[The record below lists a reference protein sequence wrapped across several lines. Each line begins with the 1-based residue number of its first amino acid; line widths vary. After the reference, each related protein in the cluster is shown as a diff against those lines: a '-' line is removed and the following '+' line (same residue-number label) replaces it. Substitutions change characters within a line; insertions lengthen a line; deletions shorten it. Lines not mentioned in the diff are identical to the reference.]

1 MKIAY
6 VMDSTVTLHEKFN
19 HHPDIYRI
27 PITILIE
34 NEEFLDGINITNEQ
48 LFEHMRKQKTITTS
62 LPSVGKFTEC
72 FEELLKEYDYVIALM
87 LSGHLS
93 GTYNSAKLAADM
105 CSDKVKVIDTN
116 LISYP
121 ISHILERCMEL
132 TKSESLDKVVEIV
145 ENMYKQ
151 NETYV
156 VVEQL
161 DRLHKSGRLS
171 DLSYYIGSFL
181 NLSPVIMLENGKLN
195 VKEKVRSSKKAKQK
209 IINYLKQALEKNNI
223 NEVSV
228 LYTINKED
236 ANIMANE
243 LRQEFPNLLITVY
256 PLGTAVGVHT
266 GEHTIGIT
274 WYNN

>member
-6 VMDSTVTLHEKFN
+6 VVDSTVTLHEKFIN
-19 HHPDIYRI
+19 RSDIYRI
-27 PITILIE
+27 PITILID
-34 NEEFLDGINITNEQ
+34 NEEFLDGIDITNEQ
-48 LFEHMRKQKTITTS
+48 LFEHMRNNKTITTS

-72 FEELLKEYDYVIALM
+72 FEELLKEYDYVFALM
-87 LSGHLS
+87 LSSHLS
-93 GTYNSAKLAADM
+93 GTYNSAALAAQM

-121 ISHILERCMEL
+121 ISHILEQCMEL
-132 TKSESLDKVVEIV
+132 SKTESLDKVVETLA
-145 ENMYKQ
+145 NMYKH

-171 DLSYYIGSFL
+171 NLSYYIGSFL

-209 IINYLKQALEKNNI
+209 IINYLKQALEKHEI
-223 NEVSV
+223 KEVAV

-236 ANIMANE
+236 AQQYVLN
-243 LRQEFPNLLITVY
+243 LKQEFPTMEVTIY

-266 GEHTIGIT
+266 GEHTLGIT
-274 WYNN
+274 WYKN